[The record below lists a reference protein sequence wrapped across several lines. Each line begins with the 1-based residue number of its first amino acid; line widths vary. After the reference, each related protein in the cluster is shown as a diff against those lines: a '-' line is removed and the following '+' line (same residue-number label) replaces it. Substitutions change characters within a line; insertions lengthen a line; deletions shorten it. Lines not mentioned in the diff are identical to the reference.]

1 MCQHGGSRNKYV
13 LVKLRDK
20 DINVLIHKVNHYD
33 GICINVAHII
43 LITETTS

>member
-13 LVKLRDK
+13 LVKSRDN
-20 DINVLIHKVNHYD
+20 DINVFIPKVNYYH